1 MDLMSNLFNRGGGSS
16 PAAGLVERATS
27 ELLIG
32 PDWGANMELVDM
44 VMNDTLGEGVH
55 ALDAIKRRIASGAPK
70 SQGLALECL
79 ETLIKNCGEGF
90 HRLPAHK
97 GVLVEMGKLVTGRSI
112 GQPLEVT
119 NVAVKARDLID
130 EWAEAIVYAPAF
142 REEYAALKARG
153 VHFPPKD
160 ISRLDPDFIPG
171 ESPMYTGPA
180 SAAAAIHEADRAAIE
195 RAIAEADAEAAGL
208 GGGGGSAAAISEA
221 DRFAIERAIAE
232 ADAAEGAAGRGPFS
246 HGGHLMQEAAAG
258 YPDAGGLNPS
268 WPPPGAQGP
277 PPVCGYQPPVP
288 IPAGAPTPLGPPPP
302 GYPEA
307 GRAGVAGGGAS
318 ATGVTS
324 AALGSGGNLAEDLA
338 VSRNTCDILADMI
351 ASAPA
356 GAPLEDVVG
365 CAGSTPQLSA
375 ILLRRSLEP

>member
-208 GGGGGSAAAISEA
+208 GGGGGSAAGRLQPAAPRKCTAHLELHP
-221 DRFAIERAIAE
+221 RASKGCHYALGVIVV
-232 ADAAEGAAGRGPFS
+232 PI
-246 HGGHLMQEAAAG
+246 
-258 YPDAGGLNPS
+258 
-268 WPPPGAQGP
+268 GP
-277 PPVCGYQPPVP
+277 PCPRETGSLRST
-288 IPAGAPTPLGPPPP
+288 AKLARTPCMREVLRPR
-302 GYPEA
+302 EMQ
-307 GRAGVAGGGAS
+307 
-318 ATGVTS
+318 
-324 AALGSGGNLAEDLA
+324 
-338 VSRNTCDILADMI
+338 ILM
-351 ASAPA
+351 
-356 GAPLEDVVG
+356 
-365 CAGSTPQLSA
+365 
-375 ILLRRSLEP
+375 